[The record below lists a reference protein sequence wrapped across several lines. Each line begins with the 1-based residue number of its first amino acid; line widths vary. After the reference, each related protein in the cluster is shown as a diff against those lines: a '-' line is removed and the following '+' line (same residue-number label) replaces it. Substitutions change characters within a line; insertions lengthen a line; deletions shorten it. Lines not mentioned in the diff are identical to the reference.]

1 MNASPIVLL
10 LGESLFSESIAQG
23 LANRLKM
30 NVVRMDPGL
39 LEMKDCLKC
48 LQPNLIIFNLGDPW
62 SDRLVDLL
70 NEWKEIKLAGL
81 DATNY
86 HLILLT
92 SHDYVSPTIE
102 ELMSANELGS

>member
-10 LGESLFSESIAQG
+10 LGESLYSESIAQA

-30 NVVRMDPGL
+30 NVVRVDPGL

-48 LQPNLIIFNLGDPW
+48 LQPNLIVFNLGDPY

-70 NEWKEIKLAGL
+70 NERKKIKLAGL
-81 DATNY
+81 DVANY

-92 SHDYVSPTIE
+92 GHDYVIPTIK
-102 ELMSANELGS
+102 ELVSTID